1 MTDTTT
7 TTSILFVE
15 LLGGI
20 GDLVLALPAIHALA
34 RTHAPAHTTVVTFPP
49 AGRLLDHDPAVDET
63 LELPRGGAEEVAA
76 AVRGLRESR
85 DFDVVVSD
93 SMYGGLDSV
102 VAGWGRVA
110 TVTNLWRD
118 PPEDQLIDL
127 RFLEL
132 LHHDGFIDS
141 RFLELPPHISL
152 TPQERA
158 WGRHRLDEALA
169 GRRPR
174 VLFVPDVGMAIK
186 RWPASSWRALAANL
200 VAALGAGVAVVTGDD
215 AELTEAVVG
224 AQPALALPRLR
235 LRELAAFAAAADVC
249 VGPDTGPVRIAA
261 AVGTATVCLFGPTT
275 SGRFG
280 LRPGHVNLDSPLSCD
295 ERNPRN
301 MTEQSCWYSGRCV
314 FPDRR
319 NCLDDVPVA
328 VALAAVRALL

>member
-1 MTDTTT
+1 MTDTTKA
-7 TTSILFVE
+7 TSILFVE

-34 RTHAPAHTTVVTFPP
+34 RTHAPAHTTMVTFPP
-49 AGRLLDHDPAVDET
+49 AGRLLDHDPSVDEL
-63 LELPRGGAEEVAA
+63 LELPRGGPEEVAA
-76 AVRGLRESR
+76 AVCRLRATR

-102 VAGWGRVA
+102 LAGWGRVA
-110 TVTNLWRD
+110 TVTNLWRN
-118 PPEDQLIDL
+118 PPEDELIDL

-132 LHHDGFIDS
+132 LHHDGLIEA
-141 RFLELPPHISL
+141 RFLQLPPHIAL

-174 VLFVPDVGMAIK
+174 VLLVPDVGMAIK
-186 RWPASSWRALAANL
+186 RWPDSRWKALAANL
-200 VAALGAGVAVVTGDD
+200 VAELGAGVAVVAGDD
-215 AELTEAVVG
+215 AELTAAVAGGGSAV
-224 AQPALALPRLR
+224 ALPRLG
-235 LRELAAFAAAADVC
+235 LRELAAIAAAADVC

-261 AVGTATVCLFGPTT
+261 AVGTPTVCLYGPTT

-280 LRPGHVNLDSPLSCD
+280 LRPGHMNLDSPLHCD
-295 ERNPRN
+295 ERKPSN
-301 MTEQSCWYSGRCV
+301 MTEQSCWYSGSCL

-328 VALAAVRALL
+328 VVLAAVRTLL